1 MGLSQHSLN
10 LTESTS
16 LGEWCHGAAGQGLQP
31 ALRPLSQSPKISRS
45 TDQMERQQACVC
57 ALGVCVCLGVRL
69 LPT

>member
-16 LGEWCHGAAGQGLQP
+16 LGEWGHWAGGRTGPAAGTPVSNPEPQEKQTTRCNGE
-31 ALRPLSQSPKISRS
+31 A
-45 TDQMERQQACVC
+45 TGVC

-69 LPT
+69 LPA